1 LLRPLFGERGAA
13 FLWPTMLAIV
23 SERFS
28 LGGALA
34 IGLMRFTSVMAIQ
47 SVLPKMG
54 AIFDTVKATVAD
66 RADNLATLS
75 PIAMTEVVRYAS
87 VESFQSVAITPIVR
101 ILPIL
106 VLPVFGLIWL
116 YDVKKWS

>member
-1 LLRPLFGERGAA
+1 
-13 FLWPTMLAIV
+13 MLAIV

-34 IGLMRFTSVMAIQ
+34 IGLIRFTGVMAIQ

-54 AIFDTVKATVAD
+54 AIFDTVKETVAD

-75 PIAMTEVVRYAS
+75 PIAMTEVERYAS